1 MREVNNVTE
10 GKVDILAFGAHADD
24 VEIGMGG
31 TLAKYAEAGKK
42 IVICDL
48 TEAELSSNGSVS
60 IRKREAEK
68 AAKHLGVLE
77 RVTLDIPDRGVYLTD
92 ETISKVVEVIRQY
105 KPTAVFAPY
114 EQDRHP
120 DHGNASR
127 LVREAYFSAG
137 IKKFNPSSSVHKA
150 SHLYFY
156 MINGFHKPHFVVDI
170 ENHLEAKLLSL
181 HAYES
186 QFNKGKNGVAT
197 PLTDDYIGAVK
208 ARERM
213 MGKDAGIRYA
223 EGFFSYNTLIL
234 HRDLLG
240 E

>member
-1 MREVNNVTE
+1 MAEMQ
-10 GKVDILAFGAHADD
+10 VDILAFGAHADD

-48 TEAELSSNGSVS
+48 TQAELSSNGSVS
-60 IRKREAEK
+60 IRKREAMD
-68 AAKHLGVLE
+68 AARLLGVME
-77 RVTLDIPDRGVYLTD
+77 RVTLDIPDRGVTLTD
-92 ETISKVVEVIRQY
+92 ENISKVVEVIRKF
-105 KPTAVFAPY
+105 KPKAVFAPF

-127 LVREAYFSAG
+127 LVKEAYFSSG
-137 IKKFNPSSSVHKA
+137 IRKFNPATTVHKPA
-150 SHLYFY
+150 NLYFY
-156 MINGFHKPHFVVDI
+156 IINGFHRPHFVVNI
-170 ENHLEAKLLSL
+170 EHHIEAKLHSL
-181 HAYES
+181 RAYES
-186 QFNKGKNGVAT
+186 QFNKGKDGVST
-197 PLTDDYIGAVK
+197 PLTVDYIEAVE

-213 MGKDAGIRYA
+213 MGKDAGLRYA

-234 HRDLLG
+234 HQDLLG